1 MALGYTKKILNR
13 IENAEQGTVFVSAD
27 FSDIGDTETVRRSL
41 NRLVQTGTLRRVI
54 KGVYEKP
61 KFSEFL
67 GEYVAV
73 DPDKVAHA
81 LARNYHWSIAPC
93 GNTVLNL
100 LGLSSQVTAV
110 WSYISDGPYKSY
122 EWDSTKIEFKHRTN
136 KEISGL
142 SYTTIIVIQA
152 LKTIGQKNVT
162 EEIIE
167 TLRQRLSDSEKAT
180 ALKEASESTD
190 WVYDT
195 IRKIAEGNK

>member
-13 IENAEQGTVFVSAD
+13 IENEEQGTVFVSAD
-27 FSDIGDTETVRRSL
+27 FSDIADTETVRRSL
-41 NRLVQTGTLRRVI
+41 NRLVQTGTLRRII

-67 GEYVAV
+67 DEYVAV

-152 LKTIGQKNVT
+152 LKTIGRENVT
-162 EEIIE
+162 EEVIE
-167 TLRQRLSDSEKAT
+167 ALRQRLSDSEKAI
-180 ALKEASESTD
+180 ALKEATESTD

-195 IRKIAEGNK
+195 IRKIAKGDK

>member
-1 MALGYTKKILNR
+1 MAFGYTKKILNR
-13 IENAEQGTVFVSAD
+13 IESEEQGTVFVSAD
-27 FSDIGDTETVRRSL
+27 FSDIANTETIRRSL
-41 NRLVQTGTLRRVI
+41 NRLVQPGALRRVI

-67 GEYVAV
+67 SEYVAV
-73 DPDKVAHA
+73 DPDKVAQA

-93 GNTVLNL
+93 GNTALNL
-100 LGLSSQVTAV
+100 LGLSSQVPAI

-152 LKTIGQKNVT
+152 LKTIGRGNVT
-162 EEIIE
+162 EEVIE
-167 TLRQRLSDSEKAT
+167 TLRQRLSDFEKAT
-180 ALKEASESTD
+180 ALKEAAESTD

-195 IRKIAEGNK
+195 IRKITEGDQ

>member
-27 FSDIGDTETVRRSL
+27 FSDIADTETVRRSL